1 MSEEVTS
8 KKILFEEDARS
19 ELLEGV
25 SKLAQAVSTTMGP
38 GGLNVVIERP
48 GMVPVL
54 TKDGV
59 TVAKAVNLKNEM
71 QNLGVQLV
79 KEAAQGSAEIAGD
92 GTTTATV
99 LAHSLFSRGLRAI
112 NAGHN
117 PVQVRNGIK
126 AATEYVIQDLVT
138 KSKKIE
144 SDNEI
149 IQVGTIS
156 ANGEKEIGE
165 LLCKAMKAVGMDG
178 VIAVE
183 EAKGFKTSLTTM
195 EGLRLNRGFISPYF
209 INDSAKGVCVL
220 EKPLVLLANKTIRN
234 IKEILPILEK
244 VHQMQR
250 SLLIVA
256 EEVEGEALNAL
267 VLNNTKGILKCCVI
281 RAPEFGQGRIQ
292 TMDDLALLLGTE
304 VISSS
309 DENSIAA
316 FDCSALGT
324 CTKITISRNETVI
337 IGSNCDTKNLQER
350 VQELRDYVESSI
362 MSPDEESVQRRR
374 LARLSGGVAILRV
387 GGSTEAELR
396 ERKDRVE
403 DALHATRAAVSS
415 GILPGGGT
423 ALLRSAEKYRNTQH
437 STAGITADWKIGFNI
452 VVDACK
458 DPIYK
463 LSKNAGQVPELIIAK
478 TLELKEPM
486 GFDARKEEWI
496 NLVDS
501 GVIDPT
507 LVVTSALRHAASA
520 ADNLLSVACAM
531 TIEKS

>member
-1 MSEEVTS
+1 MKEEVTS
-8 KKILFEEDARS
+8 KNILFENDARQ

-25 SKLAQAVSTTMGP
+25 SKLSQAVGTTMGP

-48 GMVPVL
+48 GMVPIL

-117 PVQVRNGIK
+117 PVQVRNGMRDAVKI
-126 AATEYVIQDLVT
+126 VIQDLDK

-156 ANGEKEIGE
+156 ANGEVEIGE

-209 INDSAKGVCVL
+209 INDNTKGVCVL

-234 IKEILPILEK
+234 IKEILPVLEK

-292 TMDDLALLLGTE
+292 TMEDLAFLLGTN
-304 VISSS
+304 VVSSS
-309 DENSIAA
+309 DESGLANI
-316 FDCSALGT
+316 DCSVLGT
-324 CTKITISRNETVI
+324 CSKITISRNETVI
-337 IGSNCDTKNLQER
+337 LGSNCSKEGLEQR
-350 VQELRDYVESSI
+350 VNELKQYVDSSI
-362 MSPDEESVQRRR
+362 LSPDEESAQRRR

-415 GILPGGGT
+415 GVLPGGGT
-423 ALLRSAEKYRNTQH
+423 ALLRSSVDIAHEVNGDYP
-437 STAGITADWKIGFNI
+437 ADWKIGYNI
-452 VVDACK
+452 VMESCK
-458 DPIYK
+458 EPIYK
-463 LSKNAGQVPELIIAK
+463 ISKNAGQVPELIIAK
-478 TLELKEPM
+478 TLELDNPM
-486 GFDARKEEWI
+486 GFDARREEWV
-496 NLVDS
+496 NLLDS

-507 LVVTSALRHAASA
+507 LVVTSALRHASSA